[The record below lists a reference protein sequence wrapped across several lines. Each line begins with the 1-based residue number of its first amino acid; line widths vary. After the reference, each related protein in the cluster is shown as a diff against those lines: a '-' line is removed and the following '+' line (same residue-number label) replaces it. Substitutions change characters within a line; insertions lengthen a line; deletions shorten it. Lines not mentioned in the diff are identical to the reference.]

1 MVTHL
6 VTDYNELEDT
16 SNDFI
21 ELIYESKGLI
31 NNQLTDTNEGIAF
44 QKELERLLMIAEEKS
59 KTRKV
64 RREKYKDLIKGKFKL
79 NHVVRIERT
88 NDIDTSTGKE
98 ADFSSKST
106 DFTHDSIKKLIEQGG
121 EDALKILNGC

>member
-1 MVTHL
+1 
-6 VTDYNELEDT
+6 
-16 SNDFI
+16 
-21 ELIYESKGLI
+21 
-31 NNQLTDTNEGIAF
+31 
-44 QKELERLLMIAEEKS
+44 MIAEEKS

-88 NDIDTSTGKE
+88 NDIDTRTGKE
-98 ADFSSKST
+98 ADFSSKPT
-106 DFTHDSIKKLIEQGG
+106 DFTHDSIKKLIEQGE